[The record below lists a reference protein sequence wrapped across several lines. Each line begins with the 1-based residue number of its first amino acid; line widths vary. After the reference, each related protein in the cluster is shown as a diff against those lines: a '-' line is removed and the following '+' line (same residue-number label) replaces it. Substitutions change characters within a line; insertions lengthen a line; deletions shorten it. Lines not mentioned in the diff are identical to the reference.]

1 MLFYVLLLMLQ
12 ATPTAE
18 DWLRFRG
25 PNGAGI
31 SKTSGVPPSSGPPG
45 IDCGRRPFPS
55 AARHRSSRVIG
66 SSSPREGE
74 KLITLCLDRVTGKTL
89 WRSETILAVN
99 DLAEEVW
106 ATPAIGHRTIYI
118 RTRTAVYAFGV
129 TF

>member
-1 MLFYVLLLMLQ
+1 MRRFD
-12 ATPTAE
+12 TPVSTP
-18 DWLRFRG
+18 L
-25 PNGAGI
+25 P
-31 SKTSGVPPSSGPPG
+31 
-45 IDCGRRPFPS
+45 RP
-55 AARHRSSRVIG
+55 RVA
-66 SSSPREGE
+66 PREGE